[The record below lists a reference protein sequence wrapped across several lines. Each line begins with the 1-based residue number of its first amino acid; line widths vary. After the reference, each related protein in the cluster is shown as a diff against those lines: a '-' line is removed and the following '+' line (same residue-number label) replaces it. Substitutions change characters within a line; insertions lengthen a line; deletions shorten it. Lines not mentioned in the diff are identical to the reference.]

1 MRNLHLIISSV
12 FILPVA
18 LAYGFAPSIVL
29 PVLFDIKVDTTDLQN
44 IFRAMMGLYAGMV
57 IVWVAGIFNSRYWK
71 TATIVN
77 IFFMGGLATGRLIS
91 FVADGMPSALFT
103 IGFFAEA
110 SLATLSYFNWRKY
123 KLE

>member
-1 MRNLHLIISSV
+1 MRNLHLIISSII
-12 FILPVA
+12 ILPVA
-18 LAYGFAPSIVL
+18 LAYGFAPSVVL
-29 PVLFDIKVDTTDLQN
+29 PVLFAIKVDTTDLQN
-44 IFRAMMGLYAGMV
+44 IFRAMMGLYLGMV
-57 IVWVAGIFNSRYWK
+57 IVWVAGILNSRYWK

-91 FVADGMPSALFT
+91 FVADGMPSALFI

-110 SLATLSYFNWRKY
+110 SLAALSYFNWTKY